1 MGLTSIRNALEVANS
16 ATRIRDDWSVD
27 TDSTNADQRLLELI
41 AALVNGDRWLCAGAG
56 AAYLGQMPK
65 KTFLAFACQPGF
77 PVALRVG
84 KRRMWRKS
92 ELDEWAERQRAAQR
106 RQRA

>member
-1 MGLTSIRNALEVANS
+1 MS
-16 ATRIRDDWSVD
+16 AAENNET
-27 TDSTNADQRLLELI
+27 TDSVAEIL

-92 ELDEWAERQRAAQR
+92 ELDEWAERQRAAQW
-106 RQRA
+106 RQKAA

>member
-1 MGLTSIRNALEVANS
+1 MS
-16 ATRIRDDWSVD
+16 AAENNET
-27 TDSTNADQRLLELI
+27 TDSVAEIL

-92 ELDEWAERQRAAQR
+92 ELDEWAERQRAAQA

>member
-1 MGLTSIRNALEVANS
+1 MA
-16 ATRIRDDWSVD
+16 
-27 TDSTNADQRLLELI
+27 LI

-92 ELDEWAERQRAAQR
+92 ELDEWAERQRVAQA

>member
-1 MGLTSIRNALEVANS
+1 MS
-16 ATRIRDDWSVD
+16 AAENNET
-27 TDSTNADQRLLELI
+27 TDSVAEIL

-92 ELDEWAERQRAAQR
+92 ELDEWAERQRAAQG
-106 RQRA
+106 RQRAA

>member
-1 MGLTSIRNALEVANS
+1 MDSYAES
-16 ATRIRDDWSVD
+16 ARQD
-27 TDSTNADQRLLELI
+27 LLELI

-92 ELDEWAERQRAAQR
+92 ELDEWAERQRAAQV

>member
-1 MGLTSIRNALEVANS
+1 MDDP
-16 ATRIRDDWSVD
+16 RDSDNHLV
-27 TDSTNADQRLLELI
+27 ELV

-92 ELDEWAERQRAAQR
+92 ELDEWAERQRVAQA

>member
-1 MGLTSIRNALEVANS
+1 MDEPPTVAATAMDASHPRPMDSDTSNPRQDLLEV
-16 ATRIRDDWSVD
+16 
-27 TDSTNADQRLLELI
+27 I

-84 KRRMWRKS
+84 KRRMLRKS
-92 ELDEWAERQRAAQR
+92 ELDEWAERQRTIQSR
-106 RQRA
+106 RKS

>member
-1 MGLTSIRNALEVANS
+1 M
-16 ATRIRDDWSVD
+16 DDPDDLCHS
-27 TDSTNADQRLLELI
+27 DSHLVELL

-92 ELDEWAERQRAAQR
+92 ELDEWAERQRAAQGR
-106 RQRA
+106 RKAKTARSA

>member
-1 MGLTSIRNALEVANS
+1 MEHADDLHMDDP
-16 ATRIRDDWSVD
+16 RDSDNHLV
-27 TDSTNADQRLLELI
+27 ELV

-92 ELDEWAERQRAAQR
+92 ELDEWAERQRVAQA